1 MAERNTA
8 TPRIADTSA
17 QDVAIAPRSKRKH
30 WLIGAGA
37 GVVAVVAFAV
47 FALPSVLRWSE
58 AEMSV
63 ARERLRTAVVTR
75 GDLVRDVSVQS
86 QVVAAVSPTLY
97 ATEAGVITFQ
107 VESGDNVAED
117 QVLAVVDSP
126 QIENQLRR
134 EEAHRARLAVQV
146 ERQRIH
152 AKQLRLSNRKAVD
165 LAEVSLVA
173 AKREARRADLAFA
186 KEGISQL
193 DYEKARDQK
202 RSAELAHEHAAR
214 DAELQEELLDFEL
227 RTLELDLERQALLV
241 TDLKRQVDALS
252 IRSPVNG
259 VVGDR
264 LVEQKTAVAPNM
276 PVLAVVDLTRFEVEA
291 QVPES
296 YSNEIAAGM
305 AAEVRVG
312 GKEHRA
318 RVAAVS
324 PEVRDNQVTVRLRFQ
339 GAMPPGLRQNQRLST
354 RILLEAKYDVLRV
367 ARGQFL
373 ESGAGRI
380 AYVIDGG
387 VARRVAIGVG
397 ARSLNAV
404 EIVAGLEEGDE
415 IIVSSL
421 DAFNGKEALLITG

>member
-1 MAERNTA
+1 MT

-17 QDVAIAPRSKRKH
+17 QDVAIAPRSKRKQ

-37 GVVAVVAFAV
+37 AGAAVFAFAV
-47 FALPSVLRWSE
+47 FGLPSLLRWSE

-97 ATEAGVITFQ
+97 ATAAGVITFD
-107 VESGDNVAED
+107 VESGEQVAED

-126 QIENQLRR
+126 QIENQLGR
-134 EEAHRARLAVQV
+134 EEAHRARLVVQV

-152 AKQLRLSNRKAVD
+152 AKQLRLANRKAVD

-193 DYEKARDQK
+193 DYEKAHDQM

-227 RTLELDLERQALLV
+227 RTLELDLQRQALLV
-241 TDLKRQVDALS
+241 TDLKRQVDELA
-252 IRSPVNG
+252 IRSPVKG

-296 YSNEIAAGM
+296 YSNELAAGM

-312 GKEHRA
+312 GREHEA

-339 GAMPPGLRQNQRLST
+339 GAMPAGLRQNQRLST

-380 AYVIDGG
+380 AYVIDGA

-421 DAFNGKEALLITG
+421 DAFDGKDALLITG

>member
-1 MAERNTA
+1 MT

-17 QDVAIAPRSKRKH
+17 QDVAIAPRSKRKQ

-37 GVVAVVAFAV
+37 GGAAVFAFAV
-47 FALPSVLRWSE
+47 FALPSLLRWSE

-97 ATEAGVITFQ
+97 ATAAGVITFH
-107 VESGDNVAED
+107 VESGEQVEED

-126 QIENQLRR
+126 QIENQLGR

-152 AKQLRLSNRKAVD
+152 AKQLRLANRKAVD

-193 DYEKARDQK
+193 DYEKAHDQM
-202 RSAELAHEHAAR
+202 RSAELAHEHAAH

-227 RTLELDLERQALLV
+227 RTLELDLQRQALLV
-241 TDLKRQVDALS
+241 TDLKRQVDELS
-252 IRSPVNG
+252 IRSPVKG

-296 YSNEIAAGM
+296 YSNELAAGM

-312 GKEHRA
+312 GREHDA

-339 GAMPPGLRQNQRLST
+339 GAMPAGLRQNQRLST

-380 AYVIDGG
+380 AYVIDGA

-421 DAFNGKEALLITG
+421 DAFDGKEALLITG

>member
-1 MAERNTA
+1 MT
-8 TPRIADTSA
+8 TPRIAGTSA
-17 QDVAIAPRSKRKH
+17 QDVAIAPRSKRKQ
-30 WLIGAGA
+30 WLIGAGVA
-37 GVVAVVAFAV
+37 GAAVFAFAV
-47 FALPSVLRWSE
+47 FGLPSLLRWSE

-97 ATEAGVITFQ
+97 ATAAGVITFH
-107 VESGDNVAED
+107 VESGEQVAED

-126 QIENQLRR
+126 QIENQLGR

-152 AKQLRLSNRKAVD
+152 AKQLRLANRKAVD
-165 LAEVSLVA
+165 LAEVALVA

-193 DYEKARDQK
+193 DYEKAHDQM

-227 RTLELDLERQALLV
+227 RTLELDLQRQALLV
-241 TDLKRQVDALS
+241 TDLKRQVDELS
-252 IRSPVNG
+252 IRSPVKG
-259 VVGDR
+259 VVGNR

-296 YSNEIAAGM
+296 YANELAAGM

-312 GKEHRA
+312 GGEHDA

-339 GAMPPGLRQNQRLST
+339 GAMPAGLRQNQRLST

-380 AYVIDGG
+380 AYVIDGAVG
-387 VARRVAIGVG
+387 RRVAIGVG

-421 DAFNGKEALLITG
+421 DAFDGKETLLITG